1 MNLLDTDIIIEM
13 LRERKHEVGAISI
26 ITLIEVLRGLEAKKR
41 AKVKEL
47 LEESFNLLNLDN
59 EVIETYCN
67 LYHKLKEEGTLIP
80 DADLLIAA
88 TAMSHNITL
97 KTKDEHFERLR
108 HLGLKLAEIP
118 KGTKTENS

>member
-1 MNLLDTDIIIEM
+1 MNLLDTAIIIEM
-13 LRERKHEVGAISI
+13 LRERKHEVGAVSI
-26 ITLIEVLRGLEAKKR
+26 ITLIEVLRGLEARKR
-41 AKVKEL
+41 TKVKEL

-67 LYHKLKEEGTLIP
+67 LYHKLKEKGTPIP

-88 TAMSHNITL
+88 TAISHNVML

-108 HLGLKLAEIP
+108 HLGLNLTQTHEKQRQ
-118 KGTKTENS
+118 

>member
-26 ITLIEVLRGLEAKKR
+26 ITLIEILRGLETKKR

-108 HLGLKLAEIP
+108 HLGLKLAPAHIKQKE
-118 KGTKTENS
+118 

>member
-26 ITLIEVLRGLEAKKR
+26 IALIEVLRGLEAKKR

-67 LYHKLKEEGTLIP
+67 LYHKLKKEGTLIP

-88 TAMSHNITL
+88 TAIRHNMTL
-97 KTKDEHFERLR
+97 KTKDEHFKRLKT
-108 HLGLKLAEIP
+108 LGLKLAEA
-118 KGTKTENS
+118 T

>member
-67 LYHKLKEEGTLIP
+67 LYHQLKEEDTLIP

-108 HLGLKLAEIP
+108 HLGLKLALAHKKQKE
-118 KGTKTENS
+118 

>member
-13 LRERKHEVGAISI
+13 LRERKHEIGAISI
-26 ITLIEVLRGLEAKKR
+26 ITLTEVLRGLEARKR
-41 AKVKEL
+41 VKVKEL

-59 EVIETYCN
+59 DVIETYCN
-67 LYHKLKEEGTLIP
+67 LYHKLKEEGIPIP

-88 TAMSHNITL
+88 TAMSHHIAL

-108 HLGLKLAEIP
+108 HLGLKLEQAP
-118 KGTKTENS
+118 KEQRE

>member
-13 LRERKHEVGAISI
+13 LRQRRHEVGAISI
-26 ITLIEVLRGLEAKKR
+26 ITLTELLRGLEARKR

-47 LEESFNLLNLDN
+47 LEESFNLLNPDN
-59 EVIETYCN
+59 EVIEPYCN
-67 LYHKLKEEGTLIP
+67 IHQKLKGEGTPIP

-88 TAMSHNITL
+88 TAIGHNKTL

-108 HLGLKLAEIP
+108 HLGLKLAQTP
-118 KGTKTENS
+118 KRQRQ

>member
-26 ITLIEVLRGLEAKKR
+26 ITLTEVLRGLEARKR

-67 LYHKLKEEGTLIP
+67 LYHKLKEEGTPIP

-88 TAMSHNITL
+88 TAMSHHIEL
-97 KTKDEHFERLR
+97 KTKDEHFERLKT
-108 HLGLKLAEIP
+108 LGLKLAEAP
-118 KGTKTENS
+118 KKQRE